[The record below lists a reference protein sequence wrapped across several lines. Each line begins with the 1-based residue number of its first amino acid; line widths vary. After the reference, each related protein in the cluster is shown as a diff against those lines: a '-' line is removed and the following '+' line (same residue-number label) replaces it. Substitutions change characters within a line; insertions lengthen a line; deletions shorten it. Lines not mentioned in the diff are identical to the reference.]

1 VTPNVKPHALIV
13 DDSLTVR
20 MDLSE
25 AFENADFEVMPCST
39 LQDAR
44 AALAGNEFALIVLD
58 VLLPDGDGVE
68 FLQELKATPKTAAI
82 PVMLL
87 STEAQVRDR
96 VHGLKTGADE
106 YIGKPY
112 DSGYVVARARVLIRP
127 QQPRP
132 TAKEGITI
140 LVIDDSPTFRNEMRE
155 ALEAAGYQVTTSST
169 GEDGLHSAVNQRP
182 DAVIVDHGLPGID
195 GATVVRRIR
204 EDASL
209 RRTPCLMLTASEDR
223 SQELLAL
230 DAGADG
236 FVRKGEDLGVVLA
249 RLAAVLRSASA
260 PSALDSQ
267 SSVLGPKRILAVDDS
282 STYLE
287 ELATQ
292 LRMDGYDV
300 VLAGSGEEALELA
313 PVQSVDC
320 ILLDLIMPGPSGHE
334 TCRRIKDILT
344 LRDIPLLMLTGVQD
358 RQAMI
363 EAINSGADDYIP
375 KSSGFDVIRA
385 RVRAALRRKQ
395 FEDENRSVREQ
406 LLRKEMEAVEARAQ
420 RQLAEARAA
429 LLGELQKSKDRLDF
443 ALQVGGLG
451 EWELYLKTHAM
462 SRSLRH
468 DQIFGY
474 DTLLPAWNYELFLDH
489 VLPEHRAEVDASFK
503 AALADN
509 CVWNVETR
517 IRHKD
522 GSIGWIASQGQI
534 AVDQTG
540 KPLTM
545 IGIIMDITAR
555 KQAELALQEREQ
567 QLRAILNLLPVA
579 VFMCDADGKLIDA
592 NPAADRIWEAH
603 APLVGLQQYH
613 NYKGRLPGSDRL
625 LESKDW
631 ALAKAVLHGATTLG
645 EEVEI
650 ETFDG
655 TRKTILNSALPV
667 RGPQGE
673 LLGGVA
679 VNVDITDR
687 KQAEQALIR
696 SEKLASAGR
705 LAATI
710 AHEVNNPLA
719 AVTNALYLASSDP
732 DLPESVRKYLVMA
745 DRELGRAAHMVKQTL
760 GFYREVG
767 NATTVHLWEL
777 IDEILAL
784 FETKLGN
791 NGIQVERQYGS
802 KAAIQAIEGE
812 MRQVISNLIINS
824 IDAMQQGGTLYLRT
838 AGPVCFDHRP
848 MLCLT
853 VADTGVGIADEHRR
867 KIFEPFFTT
876 KKSFGTGLG
885 LWVTSELLKKHDGS
899 IRIRSRIGKGTAV
912 SIWLPLERRA
922 SER

>member
-1 VTPNVKPHALIV
+1 MKPRALIV

-25 AFENADFEVMPCST
+25 AFENAGFEVAPCST
-39 LQDAR
+39 LQESR
-44 AALAGNEFALIVLD
+44 AAVIGNDFALIVLD

-68 FLQELKATPKTAAI
+68 FLQELKANPRTAAI

-112 DSGYVVARARVLIRP
+112 DAGSVVARARALIRL

-132 TAKEGITI
+132 TAKERTTI
-140 LVIDDSPTFRNEMRE
+140 LVIDDSATFRNEMRE
-155 ALEAAGYQVTTSST
+155 ALEAADYQVTTSPT

-195 GATVVRRIR
+195 GATVVRRMR

-209 RRTPCLMLTASEDR
+209 RRTPCLMLTGSEDR

-230 DAGADG
+230 EAGADG
-236 FVRKGEDLGVVLA
+236 FVRKDEDFGVVLA

-260 PSALDSQ
+260 PSAFDSQ
-267 SSVLGPKRILAVDDS
+267 SSVLGPKRVLAVDDS

-292 LRMDGYDV
+292 LRVDGYDV

-313 PVQSVDC
+313 SVQSVDC
-320 ILLDLIMPGPSGHE
+320 ILLDLIMPGLSGHE

-363 EAINSGADDYIP
+363 EAINSGADDYIL
-375 KSSGFDVIRA
+375 KSSDFDIIRA

-406 LLRKEMEAVEARAQ
+406 LLRKEMEAAEARAQ

-443 ALQVGGLG
+443 ALRVGGLG
-451 EWELYLKTHAM
+451 EWELDLNTHAM
-462 SRSLRH
+462 SCSRRY
-468 DQIFGY
+468 DEIFGY
-474 DTLLPAWNYELFLDH
+474 DASLPAWSYELFLDH

-503 AALADN
+503 ATLADN
-509 CVWNVETR
+509 SAWNVETR
-517 IRHKD
+517 ILRKD
-522 GSIGWIASQGQI
+522 GTIRWIASQGQI
-534 AVDQTG
+534 AVDQSG

-545 IGIIMDITAR
+545 IGINMDITAR

-567 QLRAILNLLPVA
+567 QLRAILNVLPVA
-579 VFMCDADGKLIDA
+579 VFMCDAGGKLIDA
-592 NPAADRIWEAH
+592 NPAADRIWGAH
-603 APLVGLQQYH
+603 APLVELQHYH
-613 NYKGRLPGSDRL
+613 NYKGRLPGSARL
-625 LESKDW
+625 FESKDW
-631 ALAKAVLHGATTLG
+631 ALARAVLHGATTLG

-673 LLGGVA
+673 ILGGVA

-719 AVTNALYLASSDP
+719 SVTNALYLAGSDP
-732 DLPESVRKYLVMA
+732 GLPESVRKYLDMA
-745 DRELGRAAHMVKQTL
+745 DQELRRAAHMVKQTL

-767 NATTVHLWEL
+767 SATTVDLSEL
-777 IDEILAL
+777 LDDVLNL
-784 FETKLGN
+784 FDTKLRN
-791 NGIQVERQYGS
+791 SRIQVERRSNGKSQ
-802 KAAIQAIEGE
+802 IQAIEGE
-812 MRQVISNLIINS
+812 MRQVVSNLIINS
-824 IDAMQQGGTLYLRT
+824 IDAMQQGGTLYVRT
-838 AGPVCFDHRP
+838 AGPICFDHRP
-848 MLCLT
+848 MLSLT

-867 KIFEPFFTT
+867 RIFEPFFTT

-885 LWVTSELLKKHDGS
+885 LWVTSELLKKHDGR
-899 IRIRSRIGKGTAV
+899 IRIRSRIGKGTVVA
-912 SIWLPLERRA
+912 IWLPVERRTA
-922 SER
+922 ER

>member
-1 VTPNVKPHALIV
+1 VKLRALIV

-25 AFENADFEVMPCST
+25 AFENAGFEVVPCST
-39 LQDAR
+39 LQESR
-44 AALAGNEFALIVLD
+44 AALTGDDFALIVLD

-68 FLQELKATPKTAAI
+68 FLQELKANLRTSAI

-112 DSGYVVARARVLIRP
+112 DAGYVVARAQVLIRL

-132 TAKEGITI
+132 IPKGRTTI
-140 LVIDDSPTFRNEMRE
+140 LVIDDSATFRNEMRE
-155 ALEAAGYQVTTSST
+155 ALEAADYHVTTSST

-195 GATVVRRIR
+195 GATVVRRMR

-209 RRTPCLMLTASEDR
+209 RRTPCLMLTGSEDR
-223 SQELLAL
+223 AQELLAL
-230 DAGADG
+230 EAGADG
-236 FVRKGEDLGVVLA
+236 FVRKDEDLGVVLA

-267 SSVLGPKRILAVDDS
+267 SSVLGPKRVLAVDDS

-287 ELATQ
+287 ELAAQ
-292 LRMDGYDV
+292 LRVDGYDV

-313 PVQSVDC
+313 SVQSVDC
-320 ILLDLIMPGPSGHE
+320 ILLDLIMPGLSGHE
-334 TCRRIKDILT
+334 TCRRIKDVLA

-375 KSSGFDVIRA
+375 KSSDFDVIRA

-406 LLRKEMEAVEARAQ
+406 FLRKEMEAAEARAQ

-429 LLGELQKSKDRLDF
+429 LLAELQKSKDRLDF

-451 EWELYLKTHAM
+451 EWELDLKTHAM
-462 SRSLRH
+462 SCSRRY
-468 DQIFGY
+468 DEIFGF
-474 DTLLPAWNYELFLDH
+474 DTSLTAWSYELFLDH

-503 AALADN
+503 AALAGN
-509 CVWNVETR
+509 RAWNVETR
-517 IRHKD
+517 IRHQD
-522 GSIGWIASQGQI
+522 GTIRWIASQGQI
-534 AVDQTG
+534 AVDQSG

-545 IGIIMDITAR
+545 IGINMDITAR
-555 KQAELALQEREQ
+555 KHAELALQEREQ
-567 QLRAILNLLPVA
+567 QLRAILNVLPVA
-579 VFMCDADGKLIDA
+579 VFMCDAGGTLIDA
-592 NPAADRIWEAH
+592 NPAADRIWGAH
-603 APLVGLQQYH
+603 APLVELQQYH
-613 NYKGRLPGSDRL
+613 HYKGRLSGSERL

-631 ALAKAVLHGATTLG
+631 ALARAVLQGATTLG

-667 RGPQGE
+667 RDPQGE
-673 LLGGVA
+673 IIGGVA

-719 AVTNALYLASSDP
+719 SVTNALYLAGSDP
-732 DLPESVRKYLVMA
+732 DLPQSVRKYLDMA
-745 DRELGRAAHMVKQTL
+745 DQELRRAAHMVKQTL

-767 NATTVHLWEL
+767 SATTVDLPEL
-777 IDEILAL
+777 LDDVLNL
-784 FETKLGN
+784 FDTKLKN
-791 NGIQVERQYGS
+791 SGIQVERQYAC
-802 KAAIQAIEGE
+802 KTPIQAIEGE
-812 MRQVISNLIINS
+812 IRQVVSNLIINS
-824 IDAMQQGGTLYLRT
+824 IDAMQQRGTLYLRT

-848 MLCLT
+848 MLFLS
-853 VADTGVGIADEHRR
+853 VADTGIGIADEHRR
-867 KIFEPFFTT
+867 RIFEPFFTT

-885 LWVTSELLKKHDGS
+885 LWVTSEILKKHEGR
-899 IRIRSRIGKGTAV
+899 IRIRSRIGKGTVVA
-912 SIWLPLERRA
+912 IWLPIERRTV
-922 SER
+922 ER